1 MFKTMAG
8 AIAMVICGSVVIAFG
23 VSQFLILLER
33 TDYRLIDKKYQMEL
47 TEEKFQFGT
56 SDGFAIATAFWSAAG
71 PLVPEIGQLKFIIK
85 SWGGAEEAVQFT
97 DLRQRPCTDDDFNK
111 RDDPSEDSIYGFHSL
126 SKAT

>member
-71 PLVPEIGQLKFIIK
+71 PLVPEIGQLKFIRNYWTLETFGYDDI
-85 SWGGAEEAVQFT
+85 AT
-97 DLRQRPCTDDDFNK
+97 RPCKQSDF
-111 RDDPSEDSIYGFHSL
+111 DLGDV
-126 SKAT
+126 